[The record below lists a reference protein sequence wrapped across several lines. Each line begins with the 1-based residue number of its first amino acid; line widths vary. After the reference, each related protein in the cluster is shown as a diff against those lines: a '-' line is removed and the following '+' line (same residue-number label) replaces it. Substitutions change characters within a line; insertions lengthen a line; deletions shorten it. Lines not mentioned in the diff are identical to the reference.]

1 MKTKY
6 YLFILIALCLFSCGG
21 KNHQSNKLETISI
34 NGNIRQALNLSSFV
48 DTIEFIPLETNNE
61 NLIGEVD
68 RIIYRNGK
76 YYLRT
81 THGMQNGKLSV
92 FDNAGKYLWGLNK
105 RGQGPGEYE
114 ELDDFSL
121 TDSGNI
127 VIPTYKRIITYDS
140 IGHFLSENRMEL
152 FMTEFL
158 NIGNNS
164 FIIRHFAAYH
174 YDNNLFS
181 IMDNKGIIKGR
192 LFKQSNIE
200 AKKSAFLVDARS
212 ITTYKS
218 MIYFIYPYCDTIYS
232 IDNKENIKRLYYID
246 YGSKK
251 IPDGLIDKKDDVFSW
266 EKKLFIFDDYLHASA
281 IGVTDNYI
289 YIGSINKSFQ
299 ALLSLYS
306 KRNQHILTAH
316 TLIDDMFLKGNKL
329 TITAR
334 NMAHEIDGNDI
345 LWPLDPEYLINGYK
359 HYMSYL
365 SETGREEFRK
375 KYPGL
380 VKICTTLKE
389 DDNPVILRIK
399 VKDF

>member
-6 YLFILIALCLFSCGG
+6 YLFILIALCLFSCGR
-21 KNHQSNKLETISI
+21 KSHQDNKIETISI
-34 NGNIRQALNLSSFV
+34 NGNIKQTLNFSSFV
-48 DTIEFIPLETNNE
+48 DTIEFIPLETNEE
-61 NLIGEVD
+61 NLIGKVN
-68 RIIYRNGK
+68 RIIYKNGK

-81 THGMQNGKLSV
+81 TQGMINGKLSV
-92 FDNAGKYLWGLNK
+92 FDKAGKYLWGLNK

-164 FIIRHFAAYH
+164 FIIRHFAAYR

-218 MIYFIYPYCDTIYS
+218 IIYFIYPYCDTIYS
-232 IDNKENIKRLYYID
+232 IDNKKNIKRLYYID

-251 IPDGLIDKKDDVFSW
+251 IPDGLIDKKDDVLSW

-281 IGVTDNYI
+281 IGVTENYI

-299 ALLSLYS
+299 AFFTLYS
-306 KRNQHILTAH
+306 KKDKHILTAH
-316 TLIDDMFLKGNKL
+316 TLIDDMFFKGNKL

-334 NMAHEIDGNDI
+334 NMAHEVDGNDI
-345 LWPLDPEYLINGYK
+345 LWPLDPECLINGYK

-365 SETGREEFRK
+365 SETGREEFQK
-375 KYPGL
+375 KYPEL

>member
-105 RGQGPGEYE
+105 RGQGLGEYE

-218 MIYFIYPYCDTIYS
+218 MIYFMYPYCDTIYS

-365 SETGREEFRK
+365 SETGREEFQK

>member
-105 RGQGPGEYE
+105 RGQGLGEYE

-365 SETGREEFRK
+365 SETGREEFQK

>member
-105 RGQGPGEYE
+105 RGQGLGEYE

-375 KYPGL
+375 KYPEL